1 MTWKQACCIVTL
13 AGAAACAA
21 PKVGYDYDSSANFNV
36 YRTYEWL
43 PGNQESAGDQRVDNA
58 LVDRRIR
65 TAVDAR
71 LRSQGYHTPV
81 NGKPDFYVAYRVA
94 VKDRMKGSSTQRY
107 IGDFAYGTHTTITD
121 IQPYNEGDLVVDV
134 VDAETKQ
141 LVWRSYAQGE
151 VSPGMTPDE
160 RDKRIAQVVDSM
172 FSHFPPK

>member
-1 MTWKQACCIVTL
+1 MNRQLACYIIIL
-13 AGAAACAA
+13 AGITACAA
-21 PKVGYDYDSSANFNV
+21 PKVGYDYDSAVDFSA
-36 YRTYEWL
+36 YRTYAWL
-43 PGNQESAGDQRVDNA
+43 PVDQEITGDQRVDNA

-65 TAVDAR
+65 TAVEAR
-71 LRSQGYHTPV
+71 LRSQGYTTPV

-94 VKDRMKGSSTQRY
+94 VKDRMRGSSTQRY

-134 VDAETKQ
+134 VDASSKQ

-160 RDKRIAQVVDSM
+160 RDKRINQVVDAM